1 MNTIEKISFSQLK
14 DTSLDINALDDGI
27 ILTGNIEIKNNLFD
41 SPRRLDAFVLLFCV
55 NGEADI
61 QINLQKYKLRPGIL
75 AFNIPENIIQIN
87 NMNNLKIYP
96 IIISSE
102 FFKKVNIKM
111 KDLMKLYLFAKRI
124 PFVSLDYTD
133 IRTLEKYYLLLEDII
148 LSKDGNKE
156 IILEGIIHSL
166 FCKLNCITSKI
177 QLNIEQH
184 PLAKE
189 RNEEIFESFMELLA
203 QHHST
208 ERNLSYYAEKI
219 GITTN
224 YLSKLV
230 KEYSGKT
237 AVEWI
242 NEYVI
247 LEAKTMIKHTQYT
260 IQEIAYKLNFPS
272 PSFFGKYFKRL
283 TGISPKSYKNS

>member
-102 FFKKVNIKM
+102 FFKKVNIK
-111 KDLMKLYLFAKRI
+111 
-124 PFVSLDYTD
+124 
-133 IRTLEKYYLLLEDII
+133 
-148 LSKDGNKE
+148 
-156 IILEGIIHSL
+156 
-166 FCKLNCITSKI
+166 
-177 QLNIEQH
+177 
-184 PLAKE
+184 
-189 RNEEIFESFMELLA
+189 
-203 QHHST
+203 
-208 ERNLSYYAEKI
+208 
-219 GITTN
+219 
-224 YLSKLV
+224 
-230 KEYSGKT
+230 
-237 AVEWI
+237 
-242 NEYVI
+242 
-247 LEAKTMIKHTQYT
+247 
-260 IQEIAYKLNFPS
+260 
-272 PSFFGKYFKRL
+272 
-283 TGISPKSYKNS
+283 

>member
-1 MNTIEKISFSQLK
+1 
-14 DTSLDINALDDGI
+14 
-27 ILTGNIEIKNNLFD
+27 
-41 SPRRLDAFVLLFCV
+41 
-55 NGEADI
+55 
-61 QINLQKYKLRPGIL
+61 
-75 AFNIPENIIQIN
+75 
-87 NMNNLKIYP
+87 
-96 IIISSE
+96 
-102 FFKKVNIKM
+102 
-111 KDLMKLYLFAKRI
+111 
-124 PFVSLDYTD
+124 
-133 IRTLEKYYLLLEDII
+133 
-148 LSKDGNKE
+148 
-156 IILEGIIHSL
+156 
-166 FCKLNCITSKI
+166 
-177 QLNIEQH
+177 
-184 PLAKE
+184 
-189 RNEEIFESFMELLA
+189 MELLA

-283 TGISPKSYKNS
+283 TGISPKRYKNS